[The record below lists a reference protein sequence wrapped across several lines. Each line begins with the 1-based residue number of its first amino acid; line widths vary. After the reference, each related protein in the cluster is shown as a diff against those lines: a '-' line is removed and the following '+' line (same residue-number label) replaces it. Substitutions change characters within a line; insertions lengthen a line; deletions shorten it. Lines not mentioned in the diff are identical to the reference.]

1 MFKITPVND
10 RDTARRIADACG
22 VPYREGAFM
31 YRMIDPDGEV
41 LLGMSQFEIL
51 GACGMIFDL
60 REAPD
65 RHDFEAMFILGRATM
80 NFIDMCGAHLCRAT
94 KDTADAPF
102 LRALGFCEGE
112 DGFTADMHGMFD
124 GHCGVHT
131 VTENG
136 Q

>member
-10 RDTARRIADACG
+10 SDTAKRIAEACG

-31 YRMIDPDGEV
+31 YRMIDPEGDV

-51 GACGMIFDL
+51 GASGSILDL

-80 NFIDMCGAHLCRAT
+80 NFIDMCGAHICHAT
-94 KDTADAPF
+94 AATADAQF
-102 LRALGFCEGE
+102 LRALGFHETS

-124 GHCGVHT
+124 GHCGGHT
-131 VTENG
+131 VKEP
-136 Q
+136 